1 VICEPLGRVAGC
13 IKAPDAATSA
23 SKGGFI
29 DMADA
34 AEERVVDASAPSVIG
49 AGITVTGN
57 IEATDDLQVEGKIMG
72 DVRCATLML
81 GEQSLI
87 KGSIYATRVRAA
99 GTVEGSIDT
108 GDLAIEASA
117 RIKGDVTYD
126 RLRIA
131 AGGIVEGQLKHKAS
145 PEEDSETSKLRL
157 VGAPPAPESKPIYI
171 E

>member
-1 VICEPLGRVAGC
+1 
-13 IKAPDAATSA
+13 
-23 SKGGFI
+23 
-29 DMADA
+29 MADA
-34 AEERVVDASAPSVIG
+34 AEERVVEAIGPSVIG

-57 IEATDDLQVEGKIMG
+57 IEATDDLQVEGRVTG

-87 KGSIYATRVRAA
+87 KGSIHATRVRAA

-108 GDLAIEASA
+108 GDLAVEASA
-117 RIKGDVTYD
+117 RIHGDVTYD

-131 AGGIVEGQLKHKAS
+131 AGGIVQGQLKHKAS
-145 PEEDSETSKLRL
+145 PEEETEASKLRL
-157 VGAPPAPESKPIYI
+157 VEAKPVPESKPIYI